1 MCPLKNRRIAM
12 TNGGGHPSDITP
24 QEAVKPA
31 DEKKNPPPKP
41 IGGVK

>member
-1 MCPLKNRRIAM
+1 M

-24 QEAVKPA
+24 ETGKPA
-31 DEKKNPPPKP
+31 DEKKNPPTKP